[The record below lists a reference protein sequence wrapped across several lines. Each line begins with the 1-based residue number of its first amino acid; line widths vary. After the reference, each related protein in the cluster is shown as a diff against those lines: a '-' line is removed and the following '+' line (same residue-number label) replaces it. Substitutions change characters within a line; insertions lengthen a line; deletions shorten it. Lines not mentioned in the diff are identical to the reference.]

1 MKLNEF
7 KLERYF
13 AKYEF
18 KTAYNLC
25 ASDCEPLTIND
36 LLEMEEGSLSALK
49 KQGLGYTESAGDPE
63 LLELVSG
70 LYTTIIPD
78 QILTFSGAEEAI
90 FIFMNVLLNPG
101 DHIIVQFP
109 AYQSLF
115 EIAQTIGCK
124 VTLWELDSL
133 NDWELDLQVL
143 LDDINP
149 RTRAIIIN
157 FPHNPT
163 GTHISRQKL
172 NQIIDIAQENNI
184 YLFSDEVYRLLEY
197 NSLQRLPAVCDLYDN
212 GVSLGVMSKAF
223 GLAGLRIGWISSP
236 NRELLKQLS
245 MFKDYTTICN
255 SASSE
260 FLAKIALKQ
269 VDTIV
274 ERNLNIINQNHEL
287 FSEFFA
293 NFKEFFNYIPP
304 KAGSVAFP
312 CFKSDSSFEQ
322 FYIDLAREKNVL
334 LLPGS
339 TFNYPNRYFRIGFG
353 RKGVAGALDLLSEFI
368 NSSFLVK

>member
-293 NFKEFFNYIPP
+293 NFKEF
-304 KAGSVAFP
+304 
-312 CFKSDSSFEQ
+312 
-322 FYIDLAREKNVL
+322 
-334 LLPGS
+334 
-339 TFNYPNRYFRIGFG
+339 
-353 RKGVAGALDLLSEFI
+353 
-368 NSSFLVK
+368 